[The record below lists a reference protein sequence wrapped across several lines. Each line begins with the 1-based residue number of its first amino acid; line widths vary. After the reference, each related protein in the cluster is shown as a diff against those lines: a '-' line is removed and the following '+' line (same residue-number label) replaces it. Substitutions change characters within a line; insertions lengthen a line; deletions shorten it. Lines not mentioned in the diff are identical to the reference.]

1 MCHTAGVEGRT
12 GRQDGARQPVRMR
25 VPFLVKTFVILAGL
39 LSAASAFAAERNW
52 RDFDLLISKSQH
64 EMMADPVAALRSA
77 RQAEVIAGLHRG
89 EHRHALARATSLWLQ
104 AEALIRINR
113 VPEAQTA
120 ATIASNLAASDKTL
134 TKLDGDLALTR
145 AQIGENRG
153 DVARSLKNYQDAHAI
168 FQKLGAHRSQAIA
181 LQGLGRIYDKAHD
194 FATAIRYYREGS
206 QIYPDDRALALS
218 AANNLGFALLQLSR
232 YQEALQDFRRAFKIA
247 VGLDSRFLEAQ
258 ILTNIAAVQ
267 TKLHNLAEAERS
279 ANKALYLL
287 GRNDEIGGTPFVW
300 GIKAQIDYER
310 GSLQA
315 ASKDL
320 AKAFRGVNLAN
331 TIAPFRDIHEIA
343 YKVYRDEGNL
353 PLALAHLEAFKR
365 LDDQGRSLA
374 ASANLALTSARFDF
388 ARQQLEIEHLKSA
401 QLERDV
407 SLRKSRAATQNAV
420 FAAFVLA
427 GMFLIA
433 WITWRHSLLNRHRNA
448 IAEKNVELTR
458 TLAERDSEIERRN
471 AVEIQLRLAMETAQ
485 QANRAKSQFLANMSH
500 ELRTPLN
507 AIIGFSEL
515 LVAGHV
521 KPEKVTEYAGDIAES
536 GRRLLTNLN
545 DILDMARIE
554 AGRVMLEESAVR
566 LADVVDQA
574 ISAVEEKCSGKEIRR
589 PEQHCE
595 LLLRADEHRLRQIVV
610 NLLSNAIKFTDDN
623 GCIEIGIQ
631 TVEDG
636 VDLLVADNGK
646 GIPAEKIDMIME
658 PFGQA
663 ESTYARSHGGVGL
676 GLPIVRALTELHDGT
691 FAISSDHRGGTIAR
705 IHFPLDRVV
714 GESRPNRL
722 RGTGGEALTTT
733 VAA

>member
-1 MCHTAGVEGRT
+1 
-12 GRQDGARQPVRMR
+12 MR
-25 VPFLVKTFVILAGL
+25 V
-39 LSAASAFAAERNW
+39 ASAKGWLNLWNRACPYSRKPTSFFVGLALSWLLTTAAVAAGEHDW
-52 RDFDLLISKSQH
+52 RDFDGLISKSQH
-64 EMMADPVAALRSA
+64 EMMADPVAALKFARHA
-77 RQAEVIAGLHRG
+77 EAIAHRHRGEPRQAEAS
-89 EHRHALARATSLWLQ
+89 ATSLWLE

-113 VPEAQTA
+113 VAEAQNAAMTA
-120 ATIASNLAASDKTL
+120 SKLAASDKNL

-145 AQIGENRG
+145 AQIAENRG
-153 DVARSLKNYQDAHAI
+153 DVALSLKNYQDAHATY
-168 FQKLGAHRSQAIA
+168 QKLGKLRSQAIA

-194 FATAIRYYREGS
+194 FGAAIRYYREAS

-218 AANNLGFALLQLSR
+218 AANNLGFALLQIAR
-232 YQEALQDFRRAFKIA
+232 YREALLDFRRALKIA
-247 VGLDSRFLEAQ
+247 SDLKSHYLEAQ

-267 TKLHNLAEAERS
+267 TKLHNLAEAEHA
-279 ANKALYLL
+279 ANRALYLL
-287 GRNDEIGGTPFVW
+287 GKDDEIGGTPFVW

-320 AKAFRGVNLAN
+320 AKAFHAVNLST

-343 YKVYRDEGNL
+343 YKVYRDQGNL

-365 LDDQGRSLA
+365 LDDRGRSLA

-388 ARQQLEIEHLKSA
+388 ARQQLEIEHLRSA

-427 GMFLIA
+427 GIFLIA

-458 TLAERDSEIERRN
+458 TLAERDSEIERRS
-471 AVEIQLRLAMETAQ
+471 AVETQLRLAMEAAQ

-515 LVAGHV
+515 LVAGQV
-521 KPEKVTEYAGDIAES
+521 RQEKIREYAGDIAES
-536 GRRLLTNLN
+536 GRRLLQNLN

-554 AGRVMLEESAVR
+554 AGRVTLEESSIR
-566 LADVVDQA
+566 LADIVDQA
-574 ISAVEEKCSGKEIRR
+574 ISALEEKCAGKNIRR
-589 PEQHCE
+589 PQQHGE
-595 LLLRADEHRLRQIVV
+595 LLVRVDEHRLRQIVV
-610 NLLSNAIKFTDDN
+610 NLLSNAIKFTGEN
-623 GCIEIGIQ
+623 GRIEIDIR

-646 GIPAEKIDMIME
+646 GIPAEKIDVIME

-663 ESTYARSHGGVGL
+663 ENTYARTHGGVGL
-676 GLPIVRALTELHDGT
+676 GLPIVRALAEMHDGT
-691 FAISSDHRGGTIAR
+691 FTISSDGHGGTVAR
-705 IHFPLDRVV
+705 IHLPL
-714 GESRPNRL
+714 SRIIEEPLPNMRDDVPA
-722 RGTGGEALTTT
+722 RSLTTT